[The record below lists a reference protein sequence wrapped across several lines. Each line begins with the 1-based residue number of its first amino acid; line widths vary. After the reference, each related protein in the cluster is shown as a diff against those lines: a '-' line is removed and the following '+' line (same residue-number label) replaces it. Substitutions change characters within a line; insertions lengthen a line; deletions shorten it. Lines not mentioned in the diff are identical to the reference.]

1 MKLNHVPPS
10 TGLLWV
16 RQGLRTF
23 FRQPLAMAGL
33 FFLFMMAVSVLSLVP
48 ILGAALA
55 LALLPAATLG
65 LMAATREAENGQFP
79 MPAVLASAFRAGRE
93 RARAMLTLGLMYA
106 VGSLVVMG
114 LSALLSGQ
122 PSAELMAPGAEG
134 GELPAEAMMRDPA
147 VVRGLVINML
157 LYFPLGLLFW
167 HAPALVH
174 WHGVSPAKSLFFS
187 LVACWNNKGALLYY
201 FLGWTGVFFLA
212 ALGMVLLGTLLGGPQ
227 AIGIVI
233 FPLAMLLSAM
243 FFSSLYFTFRDS
255 FLLDDGSHLDRSPSA
270 PPPAPPSGY

>member
-48 ILGAALA
+48 FLGAALA

-114 LSALLSGQ
+114 LSAVLSGQ
-122 PSAELMAPGAEG
+122 PNAELMAPGADG
-134 GELPAEAMMRDPA
+134 AELPAEAMMRDPA
-147 VVRGLVINML
+147 VVRGLLINML

-255 FLLDDGSHLDRSPSA
+255 FLLDDGSHLDSSPAAPPTA
-270 PPPAPPSGY
+270 PPPGY